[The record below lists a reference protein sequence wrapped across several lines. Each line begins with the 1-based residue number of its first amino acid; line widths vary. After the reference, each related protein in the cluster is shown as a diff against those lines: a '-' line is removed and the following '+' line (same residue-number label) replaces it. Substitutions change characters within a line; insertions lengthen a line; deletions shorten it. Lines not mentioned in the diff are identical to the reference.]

1 MANKKISLSEKV
13 KTLVEISRPINI
25 IMVIFGVAVTLLA
38 GLNKVPPLELLIP
51 AVVAAAFIA
60 AAGNAINDY
69 YDINIDRI
77 NRPDRPLP
85 SGKITKRGIWAYA
98 IVLFG
103 IGIAIS
109 VLLTLSN
116 FVIALVNSILLAV
129 YAARLKKSG
138 FLGDIVISY
147 LVASVFIFAAV
158 AINELK
164 IGFILAVAAFFTNAA
179 REVLK
184 DLEDIKGDK
193 LFGAR
198 TLPMLMGRKK
208 AIIVVSSFLTV
219 SILVSPFPYTL
230 GILNWPYLPVAF
242 LADGIFAYLIY
253 ILNKRT
259 DQKAV
264 ALTQRLVKFG
274 ALIGLVA
281 FLAGALP
288 I

>member
-1 MANKKISLSEKV
+1 MAKRNASFLEKIKV
-13 KTLVEISRPINI
+13 LVEVSRPINI
-25 IMVIFGVAVTLLA
+25 TMVVFGVVVTLLA
-38 GLNKVPPLELLIP
+38 GLNKMPPFNILVP

-60 AAGNAINDY
+60 TAGNAINDY
-69 YDINIDRI
+69 YDINIDI
-77 NRPDRPLP
+77 VNRPDRPLP

-103 IGIAIS
+103 IGIAVS
-109 VLLTLSN
+109 VLLN
-116 FVIALVNSILLAV
+116 PFAFAIALANSILLAV

-138 FLGDIVISY
+138 FLGDLLISY

-158 AINELK
+158 SINELK
-164 IGFILAVAAFFTNAA
+164 IGFILAVAAFFTNSA

-198 TLPMLMGRKK
+198 TLPMLIGRKK
-208 AIIVVSSFLTV
+208 AIIIVSSFLAV

-230 GILNWPYLPVAF
+230 GILNWPYLLVAF
-242 LADGIFAYLIY
+242 AADGIFAYLIY
-253 ILNKRT
+253 VLNRRT

-264 ALTQRLVKFG
+264 TITQRLVKFG
-274 ALIGLVA
+274 ALIGLLA